1 MKRHRR
7 RTLRRWRDATGTM
20 RGDVAQYTGGEFVA
34 QARAEER
41 RARVR
46 ERGSNGIE
54 GKYVWGF
61 VKLGVLGIL
70 NLAALGFVGHDI
82 YKYATRGR

>member
-1 MKRHRR
+1 
-7 RTLRRWRDATGTM
+7 M
-20 RGDVAQYTGGEFVA
+20 RGDVGQPTGDTITA
-34 QARAEER
+34 QARSEVPQ
-41 RARVR
+41 ARVR
-46 ERGSNGIE
+46 RRGSNGIE

>member
-1 MKRHRR
+1 MRHRR
-7 RTLRRWRDATGTM
+7 RRSRPWRSASGAM
-20 RGDVAQYTGGEFVA
+20 RGDVGQPTGEMTA
-34 QARAEER
+34 AETRSVER

-82 YKYATRGR
+82 YKHATRGR